1 MLLEAG
7 DAYPLGEVLV
17 WEPGHH
23 YAQSFT
29 LAQDPTYPSRLD
41 VTFEVGKH
49 AARAGIITRAHP
61 KLGQITPGV
70 PEDKSRILEVDATV
84 SPPHGRVRHCT
95 KTAEFTDFEPNAVE
109 YKFYCPGIGV
119 TRRRGVRGG
128 TAQTA
133 LTRIVNR

>member
-1 MLLEAG
+1 M
-7 DAYPLGEVLV
+7 
-17 WEPGHH
+17 
-23 YAQSFT
+23 
-29 LAQDPTYPSRLD
+29 
-41 VTFEVGKH
+41 
-49 AARAGIITRAHP
+49 RAHP
-61 KLGQITPGV
+61 KLGQVTPQEDAPGV
-70 PEDKSRILEVDATV
+70 AEDKSRSLGVDATV